1 MTFLEIILSIV
12 CLALLSLCVLLV
24 KKLYD
29 LGMIILQ
36 VQDTLEDSLD
46 VLDDRTESIEK
57 VLSIPLFSDS
67 PEIKSIQRDMIA
79 CRDAILGIAYALS
92 SSINK
97 EEDSEDLQT

>member
-1 MTFLEIILSIV
+1 
-12 CLALLSLCVLLV
+12 
-24 KKLYD
+24 
-29 LGMIILQ
+29 MIILE
-36 VQDTLEDSLD
+36 VQDTLEDSLV

-97 EEDSEDLQT
+97 KEDSEDLQT

>member
-1 MTFLEIILSIV
+1 MFVSISIL
-12 CLALLSLCVLLV
+12 LA
-24 KKLYD
+24 KKLYE
-29 LGMIILQ
+29 LGMIILE
-36 VQDTLEDSLD
+36 VQDTLEDSLV

-97 EEDSEDLQT
+97 EKDSEDLQT

>member
-1 MTFLEIILSIV
+1 
-12 CLALLSLCVLLV
+12 
-24 KKLYD
+24 
-29 LGMIILQ
+29 MIILE
-36 VQDTLEDSLD
+36 VQDTLEDSLV

-97 EEDSEDLQT
+97 EKDSEDLQT